1 MARLL
6 RGFPG
11 EGDAMRVTIYARKST
26 SHEKAA
32 EEAKS
37 VTRQIDLARAFV
49 NRQDGWIVSEDHV
62 FVDDAVSG
70 GIFDRRK
77 RPGLDGLLY
86 AAKSVPRPFDVLV
99 IMNQSRL
106 ARRLRCAVDI
116 VHDLA
121 DAGVRIFSYQTGRH
135 NGRSRPRGR
144 AFS

>member
-1 MARLL
+1 
-6 RGFPG
+6 
-11 EGDAMRVTIYARKST
+11 MRVTIYARKST

-70 GIFDRRK
+70 GIVDRRK

-86 AAKSVPRPFDVLV
+86 AAKSVP
-99 IMNQSRL
+99 
-106 ARRLRCAVDI
+106 ARAPSSVTPSIL
-116 VHDLA
+116 
-121 DAGVRIFSYQTGRH
+121 SMT
-135 NGRSRPRGR
+135 SPTR
-144 AFS
+144 ACGSFPTRRAARKDDPDHEGAPPHESPLQ

>member
-1 MARLL
+1 
-6 RGFPG
+6 
-11 EGDAMRVTIYARKST
+11 
-26 SHEKAA
+26 
-32 EEAKS
+32 
-37 VTRQIDLARAFV
+37 
-49 NRQDGWIVSEDHV
+49 
-62 FVDDAVSG
+62 
-70 GIFDRRK
+70 
-77 RPGLDGLLY
+77 LLY

-135 NGRSRPRGR
+135 KGRSRPRGR